1 MKIFPLEY
9 VFNDKLNAFIF
20 IEYLRDFA
28 GTILKPDLWN
38 ESMHLSI
45 AWDSHMLS
53 ILSSDTSFSA
63 KGIEIFK
70 LCI

>member
-28 GTILKPDLWN
+28 GTILKPDL
-38 ESMHLSI
+38 
-45 AWDSHMLS
+45 
-53 ILSSDTSFSA
+53 
-63 KGIEIFK
+63 
-70 LCI
+70 